1 MRVYQDSANAP
12 EIRAQDLLQHLT
24 LEEKVAQLSGIWAY
38 EVLTDFQFDT
48 EKAANRMGHGIG
60 QITRAG
66 GCTSLKPRDTARLV
80 NRIQKHLQD
89 NMRVFIPAQ
98 VHEESCAGFLS
109 RDADVFPQA
118 LGVAAGFE
126 PEIAREMGAYIREQM
141 SAVGSRQALAPLM
154 DVTRD
159 PRWGR
164 TEETYGEDPFLVSQM
179 GVNYIR
185 GLQGDD
191 PKRGIVATGK
201 HFVGYGA
208 SEGGMNWAPSHIS
221 QRELEETYLYP
232 FEAAVREGGLKA
244 IMPAYHELDGVPCH
258 TNEYLIQKMLRDKWG
273 FDGLVVSD
281 YFAINLIHT
290 CHKAAKDVESAARM
304 ALDAGVDVELPSTD
318 CYGAPLVRAVREGL
332 VDEAKVDET
341 VLRVLKMKFA
351 LGLFEN
357 PFVDEERVEEHFH
370 TPAQHAFALKSAEK
384 SLTLLKNDGTLP
396 IARNIRK
403 IAVVGPNADS
413 VRNMLGD
420 YSFPAHV
427 ESLIDQNEDN
437 FASTPTPEGEY
448 SVQDSLPQMDSVLE
462 GLKKH
467 RPEVEFTHR
476 RGCGVLDG
484 SDDEIEAAVVA
495 AKDSELV
502 LAVMGDKAGLIL
514 DCTSGEARDR
524 ATLSLPGRQL
534 ELLKRLHATGV
545 PVVLVLV
552 NGRPFSLNWEDEHL
566 AAILEAWL
574 PGEEGAKAIAKAL
587 FGEISPAGRLPI
599 TFPRSAGQVP
609 VFYAHRP
616 SGGMSHWKGSYVDES
631 NLPRYP
637 FGHGLTYTRFAY
649 GNLKLPAEAPVDGTI
664 VVEADVTNMGD
675 RPSEEVVQLYIRDDC
690 AYDVTRPVMELKG
703 FKRLSLEPGERKTVR
718 FSVDTAIL
726 SFINRAGDFVVEPGA
741 HTVMI
746 GPSSG
751 DIKLEGAV
759 ELTGEVRKVAKRVF
773 TTAAEILP

>member
-1 MRVYQDSANAP
+1 MHPYQDSARSP
-12 EIRAQDLLQHLT
+12 EERAKDLLALLT

-38 EVLTDFQFDT
+38 EVLTDFAFDET
-48 EKAANRMGHGIG
+48 KAKKRMGWGIG

-66 GCTSLKPRDTARLV
+66 GCTSLKPKDTARLV
-80 NRIQKHLQD
+80 NRIQKYLMD

-118 LGVAAGFE
+118 LGVAASFQ
-126 PEIAREMGAYIREQM
+126 PEIAGEMGAHIREQM
-141 SAVGSRQALAPLM
+141 TAVGARQALAPLM

-179 GVNYIR
+179 GVAYIR

-191 PKRGIVATGK
+191 PKSGIVATGK

-208 SEGGMNWAPSHIS
+208 SEGGMNWAPSHIPP
-221 QRELEETYLYP
+221 RELEETYLYP
-232 FEAAVREGGLKA
+232 FEAAVRAGGLKA

-258 TNEYLIQKMLRDKWG
+258 TNEQLIQNVLREKWG
-273 FDGLVVSD
+273 FDGIVVSD

-290 CHKAAKDVESAARM
+290 CHKAAVDVESAARM

-332 VDEAKVDET
+332 VSETKVDET
-341 VLRVLKMKFA
+341 VLRVLRMKFE
-351 LGLFEN
+351 LGLFEH
-357 PFVDEERVEEHFH
+357 PFADEENVEAHFH
-370 TPAQHAFALKSAEK
+370 TPAQHAFALKAAEQ
-384 SLTLLKNDGTLP
+384 SMTLLKNSGALP
-396 IARNIRK
+396 ISKSVRK
-403 IAVVGPNADS
+403 IAVVGPNADD

-448 SVQDSLPQMDSVLE
+448 SVKDSLPSMDSVLN
-462 GLKKH
+462 GLKKY
-467 RPEVEFTHR
+467 RPDVAFTYA

-484 SDDEIEAAVVA
+484 SDEEIEAAVA
-495 AKDSELV
+495 AARDSELV

-524 ATLSLPGRQL
+524 ATLELPGRQR
-534 ELLKRLHATGV
+534 ELLKRLKETGV

-552 NGRPFSLNWEDEHL
+552 NGRPFSLVWEDQNL
-566 AAILEAWL
+566 DAILEAWL
-574 PGEEGAKAIAKAL
+574 PGEEGALAIAKTL
-587 FGEISPAGRLPI
+587 FGEISPAARLPI
-599 TFPRSAGQVP
+599 TFPRAAGQVP

-616 SGGMSHWKGSYVDES
+616 SGGLSHWKGAYVDES
-631 NLPRYP
+631 NLPLYP
-637 FGHGLTYTRFAY
+637 FGHGLSYARFGY
-649 GNLKLPAEAPVDGTI
+649 GNLKIPQSVPVDGEI
-664 VVEADVTNMGD
+664 VIEADVTNIGD
-675 RPSEEVVQLYIRDDC
+675 MAGDEVVQLYIRDDC
-690 AYDVTRPVMELKG
+690 AFDVTRPVKELKG
-703 FKRLSLEPGERKTVR
+703 VKRVTLAPGEKKTVR
-718 FSVDTAIL
+718 FTVDTAIL
-726 SFINRAGDFVVEPGA
+726 SFINRAGTFVVEPGT
-741 HTVMI
+741 HTVMV
-746 GPSSG
+746 GASSE
-751 DIKLEGAV
+751 DIRLEGTV
-759 ELTGEVRKVAKRVF
+759 ELTGSVRAVSKRVF
-773 TTAAEILP
+773 ETKTELL

>member
-1 MRVYQDSANAP
+1 MHPYQNSALSP
-12 EIRAQDLLQHLT
+12 EERAKDLLKRLT

-38 EVLTDFQFDT
+38 EVLTDFRFD
-48 EKAANRMGHGIG
+48 EAKAARRMAHGIG

-66 GCTSLKPRDTARLV
+66 GCSSLKPRDTARLV
-80 NRIQKHLQD
+80 NRIQTYLQE
-89 NMRVFIPAQ
+89 NMRIFIPAQ

-118 LGVAAGFE
+118 LGVAASFA
-126 PEIAREMGAYIREQM
+126 PEIAREMGEHIREQM
-141 SAVGSRQALAPLM
+141 TAVGARQALAPLM
-154 DVTRD
+154 DITRD

-164 TEETYGEDPFLVSQM
+164 TEETYGEDPYLVSQM
-179 GVNYIR
+179 GVAYIR
-185 GLQGDD
+185 GLQGED

-208 SEGGMNWAPSHIS
+208 SEGGMNWAPSHIPP
-221 QRELEETYLYP
+221 REMEETYLYP
-232 FEAAVREGGLKA
+232 FEAAVRAGGLKS

-258 TNEYLIQKMLRDKWG
+258 TNEQLIQGVLRDKWG
-273 FDGLVVSD
+273 FDGIVVSD

-290 CHKAAKDVESAARM
+290 CHKAASDVESAARM

-332 VDEAKVDET
+332 VDEAKVDRAA
-341 VLRVLKMKFA
+341 LRVLRMKFE

-357 PFVDEERVEEHFH
+357 PFADEERVEAHFH
-370 TPAQHAFALKSAEK
+370 TPAQRAFALKAAEK
-384 SLTLLKNDGTLP
+384 SLTLLKNDGALP
-396 IARNIRK
+396 IDPKIRK

-448 SVQDSLPQMDSVLE
+448 SVQDALPQMDSVLQ
-462 GLKKH
+462 GLKKY
-467 RPEVEFTHR
+467 RPDVEFTYA

-484 SDDEIEAAVVA
+484 SDEEIDEAVRA
-495 AKDSELV
+495 AKGAELV

-524 ATLSLPGRQL
+524 ATLNLPGRQA

-574 PGEEGAKAIAKAL
+574 PGEEGALAISKAL

-609 VFYAHRP
+609 VFYAHKP
-616 SGGMSHWKGSYVDES
+616 SGGKSHWKGAYVDES
-631 NLPRYP
+631 NLPLYP
-637 FGHGLTYTRFAY
+637 FGHGLSYSRFAY
-649 GNLKLPAEAPVDGTI
+649 GNLKLPKSAPVDGVI
-664 VVEADVTNMGD
+664 AVEADVANIGS
-675 RPSEEVVQLYIRDDC
+675 RECEEVVQLYIRDDC
-690 AYDVTRPVMELKG
+690 AFDVTRPVMELKG
-703 FKRLSLEPGERKTVR
+703 FLRVVLAPGEKKTVR
-718 FSVDTAIL
+718 FTVDTAIL
-726 SFINRAGDFVVEPGA
+726 SFLNRAGEFVVEPGT

-746 GPSSG
+746 GASSG
-751 DIKLEGAV
+751 DIKLEGTL
-759 ELTGEVRKVAKRVF
+759 ELTGEARKVKSRVF
-773 TTAAEILP
+773 ETKAEIV

>member
-1 MRVYQDSANAP
+1 MRPYQDSALAP
-12 EIRAQDLLQHLT
+12 EERANDLLRELT

-38 EVLTDFQFDT
+38 EVLTDFQFD
-48 EKAANRMGHGIG
+48 EAKAKKRMTSGIG

-66 GCTSLKPRDTARLV
+66 GCSGLKPRDTAKLV
-80 NRIQKHLQD
+80 NRIQRYLKD
-89 NMRVFIPAQ
+89 TMRVFIPAQ

-126 PEIAREMGAYIREQM
+126 PQIAEEMGRHIREQM
-141 SAVGSRQALAPLM
+141 MAVGSRQALAPLM

-164 TEETYGEDPFLVSQM
+164 TEETYGEDPFLVAQM
-179 GVNYIR
+179 GVGYIR
-185 GLQGDD
+185 GLQGEDM
-191 PKRGIVATGK
+191 KRGIVATGK

-208 SEGGMNWAPSHIS
+208 SEGGMNWAPAHIPP
-221 QRELEETYLYP
+221 RELEETYLYP
-232 FEAAVREGGLKA
+232 FEAAVRSGGLKA

-258 TNEYLIQKMLRDKWG
+258 TNVELIRKTLREKWG
-273 FDGLVVSD
+273 FDGIVVSD

-290 CHKAAKDVESAARM
+290 CHRAAQDVESAARM

-318 CYGAPLVRAVREGL
+318 CYGSPLIRAIREGL
-332 VDEAKVDET
+332 VDEAKVDECAKR
-341 VLRVLKMKFA
+341 VLRMKFA
-351 LGLFEN
+351 LGLFEH
-357 PFVDEERVEEHFH
+357 PFADEQAVESHFH
-370 TPAQHAFALKSAEK
+370 APEQRAFALKAAEK
-384 SLTLLKNDGTLP
+384 SLTLLKNDGALP
-396 IARNIRK
+396 IDPKIRK

-448 SVQDSLPQMDSVLE
+448 SAADALPNMDSVLT
-462 GLKKH
+462 GLKKY
-467 RPEVEFTHR
+467 RPDVAFTYAK
-476 RGCGVLDG
+476 GCGVLDG
-484 SDDEIEAAVVA
+484 CDRDIDEAVEAANGA
-495 AKDSELV
+495 ELV

-524 ATLSLPGRQL
+524 ATLNLPGRQL
-534 ELLKRLHATGV
+534 ELLKRLRETGK

-566 AAILEAWL
+566 NAILEAWL
-574 PGEEGAKAIAKAL
+574 PGEEGALAISKAL

-616 SGGMSHWKGSYVDES
+616 SGGLSHWKGAYVDES
-631 NLPRYP
+631 NLPLYP
-637 FGHGLTYTRFAY
+637 FGHGLTYARFGY
-649 GNLKLPAEAPVDGTI
+649 GNLKLPKAVPVDGKI
-664 VVEADVTNMGD
+664 VVEADVVNLSG
-675 RPSEEVVQLYIRDDC
+675 RAAEEVVQLYIRDDC
-690 AYDVTRPVMELKG
+690 AFDVTRPVMELKG
-703 FKRLSLEPGERKTVR
+703 FKRLSLEPGERRTVR
-718 FSVDTAIL
+718 FTVDTAIL
-726 SFINRAGDFVVEPGA
+726 SFLNRAGEFVVEPGT
-741 HTVMI
+741 HTVMV

-751 DIKLEGAV
+751 DIKLEGTL
-759 ELTGEVRKVAKRVF
+759 ELTGPVRRVASRIFETK
-773 TTAAEILP
+773 AEILP